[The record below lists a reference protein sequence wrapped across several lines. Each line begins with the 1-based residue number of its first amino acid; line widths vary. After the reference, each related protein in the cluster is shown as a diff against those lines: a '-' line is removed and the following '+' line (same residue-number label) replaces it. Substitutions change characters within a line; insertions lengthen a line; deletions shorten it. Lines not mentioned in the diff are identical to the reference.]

1 MYSTLTLFIIYPLI
15 NRVKKNYSK
24 DILPEFFDYK
34 THLKTTHSIIKIAVI

>member
-15 NRVKKNYSK
+15 NRVKKNSGE
-24 DILPEFFDYK
+24 DILLEFFDYK